1 MGPTSKSRENLLLRS
16 EGRALCRSLSLAP
29 GQSPCRSA
37 RGGLFSSQRLHKDY
51 LAATYHMTLFLELHF
66 NWESLTSMTYGLLKL
81 AAEKWAEEV
90 MEKNHKRGHSML
102 CTISGLFF
110 QSSVFLDGGKY
121 FPATQAW
128 PHWVRIYAKFIK
140 SSCRQGWMK
149 GLHCCLS
156 SRRCFSSHPVPQSEA
171 RFSNLHECM

>member
-1 MGPTSKSRENLLLRS
+1 
-16 EGRALCRSLSLAP
+16 
-29 GQSPCRSA
+29 
-37 RGGLFSSQRLHKDY
+37 
-51 LAATYHMTLFLELHF
+51 MTLFFELHF

-90 MEKNHKRGHSML
+90 MEKNHKRSHSML
-102 CTISGLFF
+102 CIISGLFF

-156 SRRCFSSHPVPQSEA
+156 VFQKVLQFTPCSTEWGSFLKSPWIYVKRDKIWALQYKQVWLCMWKAMGVCVSTYLASSGS
-171 RFSNLHECM
+171 